1 MTRPLLEIRERKMP
15 MTIQRIVFATSV
27 LSLLALASA
36 GPNAMVQQDEPKESE
51 ETCCFS
57 NPAYSGVCE
66 VQPAEGETCE
76 GILAYLNNP
85 MAQGKDYCGGT
96 QVRGGW
102 TQVKCEEEES

>member
-1 MTRPLLEIRERKMP
+1 
-15 MTIQRIVFATSV
+15 MTIQRIVFATS
-27 LSLLALASA
+27 LLALLALASA
-36 GPNAMVQQDEPKESE
+36 GPKAMVGQDEPEASE

-66 VQPAEGETCE
+66 VQPAEGETCD

-96 QVRGGW
+96 QIRGGW
-102 TQVKCEEEES
+102 TQVECEEEEP